1 MQDDIDFAALYDE
14 LGLSADCP
22 LDSLKHAYRRRVRE
36 LHPDL
41 PGATGSVEQL
51 QRVNRLYAAALDFE
65 RRHGR
70 LPGAFPAGVAPT
82 RPRPAPPVREVA
94 APRATAPEVSA
105 SRPWLRYLLLSGV
118 AGAIVLWLTPGHQ
131 VEPDLQT
138 ATSAHPAGAHAPA
151 VSTFGMGS
159 DRAQVRQLQGAPFND
174 GDDSHWNY
182 GPSWIEFR
190 CGRVSDWYS
199 SPLHPL
205 RVRKASP
212 DTADVVEAQSGEA
225 RC

>member
-70 LPGAFPAGVAPT
+70 LPGAFPVGVAPT

-94 APRATAPEVSA
+94 APRARA
-105 SRPWLRYLLLSGV
+105 LG
-118 AGAIVLWLTPGHQ
+118 AGAG
-131 VEPDLQT
+131 
-138 ATSAHPAGAHAPA
+138 
-151 VSTFGMGS
+151 
-159 DRAQVRQLQGAPFND
+159 QLR
-174 GDDSHWNY
+174 
-182 GPSWIEFR
+182 IRR
-190 CGRVSDWYS
+190 CGGR
-199 SPLHPL
+199 HL
-205 RVRKASP
+205 RQDDPAP
-212 DTADVVEAQSGEA
+212 PA
-225 RC
+225 CI